1 VRDTVTTCEE
11 LGVTFRLRY
20 SDLKKSLS
28 SAIRTTFANGNFL
41 SFVNVPYHSYALA
54 IRKTMD
60 INMSLLMIVFLS
72 PFFIIIAVLLR
83 LTSNGPIIIKQEGV
97 GWKGRP
103 IMLFRFR
110 ANIEYAG
117 KKNISQEYQKA
128 SGSQNSDIEESMR
141 VTKIGKFLVNSGLD
155 QLPQLFNVLKGDMP
169 IFGFQSPLQSD
180 KLQMSD
186 FK

>member
-1 VRDTVTTCEE
+1 
-11 LGVTFRLRY
+11 
-20 SDLKKSLS
+20 
-28 SAIRTTFANGNFL
+28 
-41 SFVNVPYHSYALA
+41 
-54 IRKTMD
+54 MD

-110 ANIEYAG
+110 TNIEYAG